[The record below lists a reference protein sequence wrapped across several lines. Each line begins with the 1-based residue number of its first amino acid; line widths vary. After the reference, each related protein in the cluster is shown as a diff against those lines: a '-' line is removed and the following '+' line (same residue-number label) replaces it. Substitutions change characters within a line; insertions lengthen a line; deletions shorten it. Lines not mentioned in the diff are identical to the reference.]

1 MKHIVTLTL
10 NPTVDKSTTVAQ
22 MIPEQKL
29 RCTPP
34 KFEPGGGG
42 INVSRAL
49 KRLGVD
55 SLAIFPASGTTGL
68 LLQQLLSQ
76 EDIAQQPVVT
86 VNWTRENFIVVD
98 TSTNHQYRFGMPGSE
113 LSEIEQQQILDTLA
127 ALTPAPDYLII
138 SGSLP
143 PGVEPAFLGKVVRLA
158 HTAGSKVIADTSGP
172 ALHVLLAEGIYL
184 VKPNIGELSRLA
196 NQDDLDSS
204 SVDTAA
210 RQLIERGQCEI
221 VVTSLGA
228 QGACL
233 VTRDIIDHVPAP
245 AVKKRSTVGAGDSMV
260 AGLVYALS
268 IGKSVREAVR
278 LGVACGSAAT
288 MNPGTELFYK
298 EDAERLYRWLLRS
311 LPEQVSE
318 RVSE

>member
-204 SVDTAA
+204 SVDVAA

-318 RVSE
+318 

>member
-10 NPTVDKSTTVAQ
+10 NPTVDKSTTIDQ

-29 RCTPP
+29 RCAPP

-55 SLAIFPASGTTGL
+55 SLAVFPASGTTGL

-76 EDIAQQPVVT
+76 EDIAQQPVAT

-113 LSEIEQQQILDTLA
+113 LSGIEQQQILDTLA

-143 PGVEPAFLGKVVRLA
+143 PGVEPEFLGRVVRLVRG
-158 HTAGSKVIADTSGP
+158 AGTKIVADTSGP
-172 ALHVLLAEGIYL
+172 ALHALLAEGIYL

-196 NQDDLDSS
+196 GQDDLDSS
-204 SVDTAA
+204 SVDAAA
-210 RQLIERGQCEI
+210 RQLIARGQCEI
-221 VVTSLGA
+221 VVASMGA

-233 VTRDIIDHVPAP
+233 VTRNIVDHVAAP
-245 AVKKRSTVGAGDSMV
+245 AVKKISTVGAGDSMV

-268 IGKSVREAVR
+268 MGQPVREAVR
-278 LGVACGSAAT
+278 LGVACGTAAT
-288 MNPGTELFYK
+288 MNPGTELFHK
-298 EDAERLYRWLLRS
+298 EDAERLYEWLLR
-311 LPEQVSE
+311 
-318 RVSE
+318 

>member
-10 NPTVDKSTTVAQ
+10 NPTVDKSTTINE

-29 RCTPP
+29 RCAPP
-34 KFEPGGGG
+34 RFEPGGGG

-55 SLAIFPASGTTGL
+55 SLAVFPASGTTGL

-76 EDIAQQPVVT
+76 EDIAQQPVAT

-98 TSTNHQYRFGMPGSE
+98 TSTNHQYRFGMPGSA

-143 PGVEPAFLGKVVRLA
+143 PGVEPEFLGRVVRLVRG
-158 HTAGSKVIADTSGP
+158 TGTRIIADTSGP
-172 ALHVLLAEGIYL
+172 ALHALLAEGIYL
-184 VKPNIGELSRLA
+184 AKPNLGELSRLA
-196 NQDDLDSS
+196 GQDDLDRS
-204 SVDTAA
+204 SVDAAA
-210 RQLIERGQCEI
+210 RQLIARGQCEI
-221 VVTSLGA
+221 VVVSMGA
-228 QGACL
+228 EGAYL
-233 VTRDIIDHVPAP
+233 ATRDVVDHVAAP
-245 AVKKRSTVGAGDSMV
+245 AVKKLSTVGAGDSMV

-268 IGKSVREAVR
+268 TGQPVREAVR
-278 LGVACGSAAT
+278 LGVACGTAAT
-288 MNPGTELFYK
+288 MNPGTELFRK
-298 EDAERLYRWLLRS
+298 EDAERLY
-311 LPEQVSE
+311 SE
-318 RVSE
+318 MGK